1 MPGAPFTESALG
13 IDLSQR
19 IAGSTTVVASPTDN
33 TETIIASVTTPGG
46 LSYATGCFVVA
57 FAAFTI
63 GTSGVSGNLKI
74 RQTSVTGTTITATG
88 AVNAGVWAATQL
100 TELVAWGLDTAP
112 GDSQVYKATLT
123 VASGAAAST
132 VSAVFLGVFAV

>member
-13 IDLSQR
+13 LDLSQR
-19 IAGSTTVVASPTDN
+19 IAASTTVVASPSDN

-46 LSYATGCFVVA
+46 LSYATGCIVVA
-57 FAAFTI
+57 FATFTI
-63 GTSGVSGNLKI
+63 GTSGTAGNLKI

-88 AVNAGVWAATQL
+88 AITAGVWAATQL
-100 TELVAWGLDTAP
+100 AELVAWGLDTGP

-123 VASGAAAST
+123 VTGGAAAST